1 MNPSPYLRTLRGSMN
16 DRDFMDFIEL
26 QFSEEELAQFDDDE
40 QQYYD
45 LLAHEFGLP
54 FDETEQYSEKLSNL
68 E

>member
-1 MNPSPYLRTLRGSMN
+1 MN